1 MAGKYSSIME
11 NVLQQWQS
19 YTGKLFEDIIR
30 ELLTEEIVSEYPEIG
45 SWWNRRGDEID
56 ILAINHEERK
66 VLVVEIKNKE
76 LTANDARS
84 IINSTREKIKL
95 IKGIS
100 GMDIRIGV
108 AARKIED
115 RGSLEK
121 EGILVWEIGDLL

>member
-30 ELLTEEIVSEYPEIG
+30 ELLAEEIIFEYPEIG
-45 SWWNRRGDEID
+45 SWWNRKGDEID
-56 ILAINHEERK
+56 ILAINHEKRK

-76 LTANDARS
+76 LAVNNARS
-84 IINSTREKIKL
+84 IINSTMEKIKL

-100 GMDIRIGV
+100 GTDIRIGV

-121 EGILVWEIGDLL
+121 EGFLVWEIGDLL